1 MLNAKIL
8 AAAITVATIATAPFA
23 IAQEATAPATVSSSE
38 LDAFV
43 VAYKD
48 VVAIEQDYI
57 IRVQEAGEGAERQ
70 AIISEAQ
77 AEMIKAVEEAPD
89 IGVERYNEIIKLVQA
104 DPDLQADLTAKLQDN

>member
-38 LDAFV
+38 IDAFV

-48 VVAIEQDYI
+48 IVAIEQDYI